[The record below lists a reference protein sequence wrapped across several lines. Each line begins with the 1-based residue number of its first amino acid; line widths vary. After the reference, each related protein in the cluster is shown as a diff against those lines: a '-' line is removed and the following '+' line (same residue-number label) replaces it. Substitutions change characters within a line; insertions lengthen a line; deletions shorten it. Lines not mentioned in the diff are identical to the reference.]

1 MLRYSPILP
10 EKAYIILWSLRTLTS
25 QKRDRPCAHVSHGS
39 HTSSAVRG
47 WEREDGTQVD
57 CTIVNAAGRH
67 ICSDYISVLLC
78 LRLCVPI
85 MDKPT
90 EYKSKHRPTTV
101 LETHLQQARICTQSP
116 DSLGFY
122 QIWEWCFSSLTI
134 AKQIKQLQRLIKNSW
149 QKNESIRTRGRR

>member
-25 QKRDRPCAHVSHGS
+25 QKRDRPCAHGS

-78 LRLCVPI
+78 LRLCVLI

-116 DSLGFY
+116 DSLGFAKY
-122 QIWEWCFSSLTI
+122 GSDASLLWR
-134 AKQIKQLQRLIKNSW
+134 LQNRSNSFRDRLKIHGKKWMN
-149 QKNESIRTRGRR
+149 